1 MTISNASITCTLT
14 LLTITKTEKYVL
26 DYVPPIMM
34 TFMGKS
40 IYLKLQNLNL
50 SPNNLV
56 LYHLEQT

>member
-1 MTISNASITCTLT
+1 MTISNASITLT
-14 LLTITKTEKYVL
+14 LLAITKTEKYVL
-26 DYVPPIMM
+26 DYVPPIIM
-34 TFMGKS
+34 TFMGNC